1 MRPALTQARA
11 TARTARRRL
20 AAHLAGVRGKRRAN
34 PDGGYTT
41 ETVIIT
47 ALLVGCGIAALGI
60 IASKV
65 LDKANAL
72 NF

>member
-1 MRPALTQARA
+1 MRPTLTQARA
-11 TARTARRRL
+11 VVRTARRRF
-20 AAHLAGVRGKRRAN
+20 AAHLAEVSAKRRAN

-47 ALLVGCGIAALGI
+47 ALLVACGIAALGI
-60 IASKV
+60 LATKV

>member
-1 MRPALTQARA
+1 MRPALTQVRA
-11 TARTARRRL
+11 VVHIVRCRFT
-20 AAHLAGVRGKRRAN
+20 AHLADVRVKRRAS